1 MGLAYTG
8 GMMLAYAAVT
18 TLVLAILP
26 VPAQADGMRCGSQ
39 LVRDGDGRDKVL
51 KLCGEPAEIEN
62 RSILR
67 RPSYRRGN
75 RIIHFGDAQ
84 VEVPIE
90 IWTYNFGPNQLMRRV
105 RFVDGVVEEIDT
117 LGYGYHGRR

>member
-1 MGLAYTG
+1 MKV
-8 GMMLAYAAVT
+8 AVCT
-18 TLVLAILP
+18 AIAILALGALSM
-26 VPAQADGMRCGSQ
+26 PAHADGMRCGSQ

-51 KLCGEPAEIEN
+51 KLCGEPVEVEN

-75 RIIHFGDAQ
+75 RIVYFGEAQ

-117 LGYGYHGRR
+117 LGYGYHRSR